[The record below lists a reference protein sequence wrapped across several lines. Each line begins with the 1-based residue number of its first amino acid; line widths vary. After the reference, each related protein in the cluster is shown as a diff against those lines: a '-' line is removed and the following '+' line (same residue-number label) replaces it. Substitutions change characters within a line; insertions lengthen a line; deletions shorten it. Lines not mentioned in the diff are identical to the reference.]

1 MSGLLEN
8 KNIVIMGVRNKW
20 SISWGIAEKAAK
32 EGAKL
37 IFTCEAAKSIENTK
51 KLVCELGDFEVIECD
66 VSVDE
71 SIERAF
77 DEIKQKYGVI
87 HGVSHGIA
95 HAFTEDLRDEFI
107 KTSREGFL
115 HALNVSAY
123 SLVGVSRYAREL
135 MTEGGSIITL
145 TYLGGEKVIKNYNV
159 MGVAKAALDCSVRYL
174 ANDLGGEHIKVNAIS
189 AGPIKTLA
197 AKGIGD
203 FNTILE
209 AVKEKAPLRR
219 NVTIEDVGNTA
230 TYLFSDLSSGV
241 TGEIIHLDCGYSI
254 MGL

>member
-77 DEIKQKYGVI
+77 DKIKQKYGVI

-115 HALNVSAY
+115 HAY

>member
-77 DEIKQKYGVI
+77 DKIKQKYGVI

>member
-77 DEIKQKYGVI
+77 DKIKQKYGVI

-95 HAFTEDLRDEFI
+95 HAFTEDLRDEFV

-159 MGVAKAALDCSVRYL
+159 MGVAKAALDCSVKYL
-174 ANDLGGEHIKVNAIS
+174 ANDLGGENIKVNAIS

-203 FNTILE
+203 FNTIL
-209 AVKEKAPLRR
+209 AVMKEKAPLRR